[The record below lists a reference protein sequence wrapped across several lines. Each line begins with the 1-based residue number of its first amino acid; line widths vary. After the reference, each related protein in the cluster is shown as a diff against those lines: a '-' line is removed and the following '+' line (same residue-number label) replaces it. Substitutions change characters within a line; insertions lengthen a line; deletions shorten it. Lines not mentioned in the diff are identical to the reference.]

1 MIQAGSKGIAAFDC
15 TFEFELGL
23 YVVFRRDMHLNGC
36 LVGLVAAG
44 QCQPDTR
51 MQNPKTHRSPI
62 VNIVVWQ
69 PIMFSKQNVV
79 VVGAGPAGIAIAS
92 GLSNKLDSF
101 RYHVVLINLRPYAIP
116 LPASLRPVVS
126 EASKQ
131 EESALVP
138 LDQLLKGNG
147 ETEVGVVKFIQPKRV
162 SG

>member
-1 MIQAGSKGIAAFDC
+1 
-15 TFEFELGL
+15 
-23 YVVFRRDMHLNGC
+23 
-36 LVGLVAAG
+36 
-44 QCQPDTR
+44 
-51 MQNPKTHRSPI
+51 
-62 VNIVVWQ
+62 
-69 PIMFSKQNVV
+69 MFSKQNVV